1 MYSPLAFVLG
11 YRLSHL
17 ITEGHSAPSAPSKH
31 GFTFSRHRRPVH
43 ILRNNLLYV
52 RLPFWNNPFPYILRR
67 QPPQSIRQ
75 RHIRDVVRFSP

>member
-17 ITEGHSAPSAPSKH
+17 ITEGYSAPRAPTKH
-31 GFTFSRHRRPVH
+31 EFTFSRHPRPLH

-52 RLPFWNNPFPYILRR
+52 RLPFWHNSLPYILRR
-67 QPPQSIRQ
+67 ELPQSIRQ